1 MGTSEFQADECIL
14 YFLAQESVSI
24 WLALPLQGRLS
35 PLSLQR
41 LLISWVFGMT
51 GFFFFPLPLVY
62 FNCWC
67 VRTPYWEIFL
77 IVQYCTL
84 SAFYVFNH
92 YELKRWGGWRDGP
105 AHKRTCWSCRGLG
118 FSFQHHAPH
127 NAF

>member
-51 GFFFFPLPLVY
+51 GFFFFS
-62 FNCWC
+62 
-67 VRTPYWEIFL
+67 
-77 IVQYCTL
+77 
-84 SAFYVFNH
+84 SAFSVFQ
-92 YELKRWGGWRDGP
+92 LLVCQD
-105 AHKRTCWSCRGLG
+105 SLLG
-118 FSFQHHAPH
+118 NLPH
-127 NAF
+127 CSVLYTQCLLCI